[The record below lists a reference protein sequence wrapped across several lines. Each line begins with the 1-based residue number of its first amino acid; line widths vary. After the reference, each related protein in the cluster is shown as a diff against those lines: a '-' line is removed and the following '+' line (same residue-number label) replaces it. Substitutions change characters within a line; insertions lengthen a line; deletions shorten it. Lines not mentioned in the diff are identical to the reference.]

1 MQGGGGWHSAQW
13 RGWCAHCIGRIY
25 VNPSLDEVGD
35 RGVVAQGRGL
45 PDITAFRE
53 AAGMGGRLVGRGL
66 DSKVIH
72 NVALGVTQCVVLQGR
87 FLGEDGGCSTGENSV
102 VNLGAPRETPHVS
115 LSETE
120 T

>member
-1 MQGGGGWHSAQW
+1 MQGGGGWHGAQW

-72 NVALGVTQCVVLQGR
+72 NVSFVVTQCSAAGS
-87 FLGEDGGCSTGENSV
+87 FLGEDGACSTGEKRKRRS
-102 VNLGAPRETPHVS
+102 
-115 LSETE
+115 
-120 T
+120 